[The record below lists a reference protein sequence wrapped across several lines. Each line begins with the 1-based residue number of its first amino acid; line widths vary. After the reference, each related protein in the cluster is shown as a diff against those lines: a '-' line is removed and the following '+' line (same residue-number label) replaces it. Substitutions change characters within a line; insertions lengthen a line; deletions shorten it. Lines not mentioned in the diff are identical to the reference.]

1 MKRVLLTLV
10 ILMTGVLAKSQDLS
24 NSIEY
29 SQLYIVGPATTAGW
43 SDANA
48 LEMDRINDGVFKW
61 EGELKGNEEFKFL
74 NTRSWYK
81 NVLSATPD
89 VMVELAKTYN
99 LDFYAAWDLN
109 GKDWKFKMPKTGD
122 YCIIVDLRNM
132 KMSVSEKDNELQC
145 PSKMYVTG
153 SAVDNQVIELQ
164 DMYGVEFKKS
174 ISCKPGNILL
184 INTPT
189 ITDNTVY
196 YGPMYEDVDLTFGK
210 GLIAGLSIVD
220 KEARG
225 WSVGAKGDYTLYI
238 DENRFSYQG
247 RKFVPRKV
255 LYIVGGCC
263 ELNWNYW
270 DESNK
275 RFIPNPENPEELI
288 WEGTLRI
295 GSQEEPDR
303 FKILTAES
311 WTEETF
317 HPYISDILAEGHSA
331 ARISG
336 GDDHKWTIEKNGLY
350 RLTFNT
356 KNETLYSEY
365 LGAEEKATPA
375 FETGTALLTKMSES
389 VSTIYVSNRVI
400 NIEVEHATDIIVR
413 NLMGHT
419 ICSKYNHVSGA
430 VTDSLPTGVYLVTI
444 GNKTVKILIS

>member
-196 YGPMYEDVDLTFGK
+196 YGPMYEDVE
-210 GLIAGLSIVD
+210 I
-220 KEARG
+220 
-225 WSVGAKGDYTLYI
+225 
-238 DENRFSYQG
+238 G
-247 RKFVPRKV
+247 R
-255 LYIVGGCC
+255 
-263 ELNWNYW
+263 
-270 DESNK
+270 
-275 RFIPNPENPEELI
+275 
-288 WEGTLRI
+288 
-295 GSQEEPDR
+295 
-303 FKILTAES
+303 A
-311 WTEETF
+311 
-317 HPYISDILAEGHSA
+317 
-331 ARISG
+331 
-336 GDDHKWTIEKNGLY
+336 
-350 RLTFNT
+350 
-356 KNETLYSEY
+356 
-365 LGAEEKATPA
+365 
-375 FETGTALLTKMSES
+375 
-389 VSTIYVSNRVI
+389 
-400 NIEVEHATDIIVR
+400 
-413 NLMGHT
+413 
-419 ICSKYNHVSGA
+419 HV
-430 VTDSLPTGVYLVTI
+430 
-444 GNKTVKILIS
+444 